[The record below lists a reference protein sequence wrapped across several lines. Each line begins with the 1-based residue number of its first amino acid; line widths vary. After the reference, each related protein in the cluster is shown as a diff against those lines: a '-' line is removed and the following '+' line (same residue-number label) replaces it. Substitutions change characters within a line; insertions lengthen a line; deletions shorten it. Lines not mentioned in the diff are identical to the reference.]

1 MKNIFISYR
10 REDTEGFA
18 RGLFQSLEGAFGSD
32 HVFMDVEAIGL
43 GVDFVEAIDKS
54 LAGCGALLVLIGKD
68 WVNCT
73 DSAGRR
79 RLDDPQDF
87 VRMEVAKALE
97 QNVRVIPVLVK
108 GARMPA
114 PEDLPESLRSVTR
127 RQALELRH
135 ERWSQD
141 VAHLAS
147 ALEQMLGLTR
157 LDRPAPS
164 PPMPPSSAQPKKSG
178 RGMAMGLGA
187 VAVVV
192 ILAAAG
198 YLLIPKS
205 PAPPVVVNT
214 ESAVQPEAD
223 KGSSPTPV
231 SIDPSEKG
239 EVSGSEDAASPQPE
253 PKSTP
258 QAMPRVQKTIDLT
271 GMWVDHEG
279 INVQISQQGNEV
291 VSQAYNPLTG
301 LSINAV
307 WQVSGRRI
315 AFNWASN
322 AGNQGYG
329 EGSIAPDG
337 ATVDYQFVDH
347 VTGEQGYGR
356 LFRLPR

>member
-54 LAGCGALLVLIGKD
+54 LASCGALLVLIGRD

-114 PEDLPESLRSVTR
+114 PEDLPELLRSVTR

-141 VAHLAS
+141 VEHLAS
-147 ALEQMLGLTR
+147 ALAQMLELPR
-157 LDRPAPS
+157 LDRSAPA
-164 PPMPPSSAQPKKSG
+164 PPMPPRPASPNRTG
-178 RGMAMGLGA
+178 RRMVMGLVA
-187 VAVVV
+187 VAL
-192 ILAAAG
+192 LAVLAVAG
-198 YLLIPKS
+198 HLLIPGS
-205 PAPPVVVNT
+205 SAPPVVVDS
-214 ESAVQPEAD
+214 ESAVQQEAD
-223 KGSSPTPV
+223 KGSSPAPV
-231 SIDPSEKG
+231 SIAPSEKG
-239 EVSGSEDAASPQPE
+239 EASGSENAAAPQPKPE
-253 PKSTP
+253 PTP
-258 QAMPRVQKTIDLT
+258 PPAPRVQKSIDLT

-279 INVQISQQGNEV
+279 VNVQISQQGNEV

-301 LSINAV
+301 LSVNAV

-329 EGSIAPDG
+329 EGSIAADG